1 MILKI
6 SRHRTIT
13 RAVKILALLCFV
25 MLHFPKDGLALSYWD
40 AIFEIGY
47 NSDESRIDTNA
58 ACQQI
63 ERLIK
68 FKNTVH
74 ARPVL
79 DGRLNYEIR
88 RVKSQI
94 LSLDAGNLYDYLP
107 YSDITGEWHGIGI
120 RGGLKDGQY
129 QLSITD
135 PEVDNWISS
144 SFSDIPEYWVSQNK
158 FGDFG
163 LRVFSRSTNNN
174 AFRIATEGHINID
187 DLNSSNITRVIKQL
201 ATVMWLYA
209 KDGGAFPIEF
219 SSDNEL
225 DDRSL
230 MVMYGFAKDF
240 PHLFA
245 IFNQYFVVEKVVSG
259 DVSESTDPIVF
270 DIVVRININAIRK
283 DYPYLGK
290 LFSRFKGMLNYQE
303 TLFDIKNRPMSTMV
317 FDGDHFR
324 FSTRFKTQAGRFFP
338 LAENS
343 NIDREPSVDLTIA
356 GNQKFYMLHTFRLNM
371 VGLKM
376 DIKALKVDLE
386 YYHDVNS
393 TNVTAKL
400 RQIPEEIKT
409 GGYVLGFLPV
419 SLIDFFIPSNIED
432 MTQEFFQSLAS
443 GNDNDGS
450 SIRYGNIH
458 KESLN
463 GYLWLL
469 TDAEVLSNGLIK
481 WAFNIQHKI
490 VRDEDQ
496 LIEDIRAFSEQLWK
510 AIYLDFLS
518 IKLLKNCQG
527 IN

>member
-1 MILKI
+1 LIPKI
-6 SRHRTIT
+6 NRQRTIT

-40 AIFEIGY
+40 ALFEIGY
-47 NSDESRIDTNA
+47 ISDESRIDTNTS
-58 ACQQI
+58 CQQI

-68 FKNTVH
+68 FNNTVH
-74 ARPVL
+74 ARPVF
-79 DGRLNYEIR
+79 DERLNSEIR

-94 LSLDAGNLYDYLP
+94 SSLDAGNLYDHLP
-107 YSDITGEWHGIGI
+107 YSDNTGEWHGIGI
-120 RGGLKDGQY
+120 RGGLKDDQY
-129 QLSITD
+129 QLSIVD
-135 PEVDNWISS
+135 PEVDNWIRS
-144 SFSDIPEYWVSQNK
+144 SFSAIPEYWESQNI

-174 AFRIATEGHINID
+174 TFRIATEGHINID
-187 DLNSSNITRVIKQL
+187 DLNSSNIMRVIKQL

-209 KDGGAFPIEF
+209 KDGDAPPRDF
-219 SSDNEL
+219 SNGNEL

-230 MVMYGFAKDF
+230 MVMYGVAKDF
-240 PHLFA
+240 PHFFA
-245 IFNQYFVVEKVVSG
+245 VFNQYFVVEKVVSG
-259 DVSESTDPIVF
+259 EVSESTDPIVF
-270 DIVVRININAIRK
+270 DIVVRININAIKK

-303 TLFDIKNRPMSTMV
+303 TLFDIQNRPMSTMV

-324 FSTRFKTQAGRFFP
+324 FSTRFKTQAGRFFT
-338 LAENS
+338 LAKNS
-343 NIDREPSVDLTIA
+343 NIDREPGVDLTVA

-376 DIKALKVDLE
+376 DIKSLKVDLE

-400 RQIPEEIKT
+400 QQIPEEIAT
-409 GGYVLGFLPV
+409 SGFVLGFLPV
-419 SLIDFFIPSNIED
+419 SLIDFFIPSNIEN
-432 MTQEFFQSLAS
+432 MTQAFFQSLAS
-443 GNDNDGS
+443 GNDNDGL
-450 SIRYGNIH
+450 SIRCGNIP

-490 VRDEDQ
+490 VRDEDK
-496 LIEDIRAFSEQLWK
+496 LIEDIRAFSQQLWN
-510 AIYLDFLS
+510 AIYLDYLR
-518 IKLLKNCQG
+518 IKLLKNCQ
-527 IN
+527 